1 MIITDNDSGSL
12 NNVRHEVADIIKIMM
27 CINKTALRN
36 IYSAHQLDTVEV
48 SSGYFCTW
56 GESFDSN
63 FAKYWLVD
71 KNMWYMILS
80 EIEATFD
87 KQE

>member
-48 SSGYFCTW
+48 SSGYFCT
-56 GESFDSN
+56 
-63 FAKYWLVD
+63 
-71 KNMWYMILS
+71 
-80 EIEATFD
+80 
-87 KQE
+87 